1 VIPLPAKPGKYKSRS
16 DEKVIDARADTSILA
31 SMFFIA
37 GGPILPVFFRHP
49 LSTGLTGY
57 FHRATIALP
66 GSTKLRLK
74 SLHSKLTRAKYV
86 NP

>member
-1 VIPLPAKPGKYKSRS
+1 VLPFPAKPVSTKAAVMKSLR
-16 DEKVIDARADTSILA
+16 VIDARADTSILA

-37 GGPILPVFFRHP
+37 GGPILPVFFRHL
-49 LSTGLTGY
+49 LSTELTGY

-74 SLHSKLTRAKYV
+74 IFTLEIDPGETC
-86 NP
+86 